1 MKNCRYSISTNHC
14 SGKGGFSGLRRVG
27 HRNTGFKLKPVTV
40 FPCLVVGVDV
50 IVKIVG
56 VRAFNIPPQHDSLC
70 FWGNGS
76 VGLLLKGA

>member
-56 VRAFNIPPQHDSLC
+56 VRAFNIPPNTIPFASGETAL
-70 FWGNGS
+70 WGYC
-76 VGLLLKGA
+76 